1 MAALPF
7 CLKGMA
13 GAGYHSCTQ
22 PSWKAPDSGLQFLK
36 KALCVEHSGVVNHVC
51 FIFPEAPC
59 GEESKTTLSS
69 QLGKGRAEEL
79 AGEVQTRVPQDECLR
94 PFRIAVIDDPG
105 LRELYTTEVYSA
117 QGDRQR
123 TAFRTQLSPAG
134 LVPGLELR
142 FSGLGAGVF
151 TC

>member
-79 AGEVQTRVPQDECLR
+79 AGEVQTRVPQDAWSC
-94 PFRIAVIDDPG
+94 
-105 LRELYTTEVYSA
+105 
-117 QGDRQR
+117 
-123 TAFRTQLSPAG
+123 
-134 LVPGLELR
+134 
-142 FSGLGAGVF
+142 VF
-151 TC
+151 AHFVLL